1 MNRAV
6 LILLGLLALALLIF
20 LCVRNHSTSIQTDIQ
35 ERTTSRLESEPTTW
49 AKVSTSGRDVL
60 LSGIAPSEA
69 LRNKAEELALAV
81 PGVFNVDNQIQLAK
95 TDLSST
101 IEPDI
106 RAEIEQEPITTP
118 SHSPY
123 KTKLSKTDSGIIL
136 SGFVPD
142 EDSRHTLIKLAE
154 DKFGIGN
161 VNDQLEIGLAAPEN
175 WLQIATSAIN
185 NLNFLKIGD
194 ADMTDSHLKLTGQ
207 ALDTAA
213 NTTIANNFN
222 QLSTL
227 FSVDLEIA
235 NPPIPVVNTSVTEQ
249 APEHSCLDQFK
260 QSLSNDRIIYFST
273 DSSQLKELSERAI
286 NKILQFSS
294 ACPNSIIEVAGYT
307 DSRGSEPYN
316 LTLSNKRAKSIAN
329 ELIKRGVPTKMLTVK
344 GYGES
349 NPSSNNDTGKGQA
362 NNRRIEFRYLQEG
375 E

>member
-1 MNRAV
+1 
-6 LILLGLLALALLIF
+6 
-20 LCVRNHSTSIQTDIQ
+20 
-35 ERTTSRLESEPTTW
+35 
-49 AKVSTSGRDVL
+49 
-60 LSGIAPSEA
+60 
-69 LRNKAEELALAV
+69 
-81 PGVFNVDNQIQLAK
+81 
-95 TDLSST
+95 
-101 IEPDI
+101 
-106 RAEIEQEPITTP
+106 
-118 SHSPY
+118 
-123 KTKLSKTDSGIIL
+123 
-136 SGFVPD
+136 
-142 EDSRHTLIKLAE
+142 
-154 DKFGIGN
+154 
-161 VNDQLEIGLAAPEN
+161 LEIGLGAPEN

-185 NLNFLKIGD
+185 NLNFLKTGD
-194 ADMTDSHLKLTGQ
+194 ADMTDSHLKLTGK

-227 FSVDLEIA
+227 FSVDLEVA
-235 NPPIPVVNTSVTEQ
+235 NPPIPVANTSVAEQ

-273 DSSQLKELSERAI
+273 DSSQLKEQSERAI